1 MLNCHQEFGILW
13 SDLVVLFL
21 KVDSCGNGWV
31 PPGLTN
37 TGITVRFVCINYY
50 ALPRIC
56 YVVFPF
62 LMLTVRISLFSKY
75 SSQCRL
81 ELMDTKCILMFT
93 VLTVEKKCY

>member
-1 MLNCHQEFGILW
+1 MMMWRGFDGMLNCHQEFAILW

-50 ALPRIC
+50 ALPRFVMSFFHFC
-56 YVVFPF
+56 C
-62 LMLTVRISLFSKY
+62 SLFGYLYFRNTPLSADL
-75 SSQCRL
+75 S
-81 ELMDTKCILMFT
+81 
-93 VLTVEKKCY
+93 

>member
-21 KVDSCGNGWV
+21 KVDSCENGWV

-37 TGITVRFVCINYY
+37 TGITVRFVCILCL
-50 ALPRIC
+50 ATIC

-62 LMLTVRISLFSKY
+62 LLLTVRISLFSKY

-93 VLTVEKKCY
+93 VLTVEK